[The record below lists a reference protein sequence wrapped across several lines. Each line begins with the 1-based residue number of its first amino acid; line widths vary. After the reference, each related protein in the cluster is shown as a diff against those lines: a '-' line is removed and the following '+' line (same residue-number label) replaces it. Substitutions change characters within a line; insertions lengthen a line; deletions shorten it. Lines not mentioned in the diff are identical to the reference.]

1 MSYIQDKKKES
12 VEVRYNTYVTK
23 TLENIKERYSIK
35 GITTT
40 LF

>member
-1 MSYIQDKKKES
+1 MSYIQDKKKS
-12 VEVRYNTYVTK
+12 GEVRYNTYVTK
-23 TLENIKERYSIK
+23 TLKNIKERSSIK